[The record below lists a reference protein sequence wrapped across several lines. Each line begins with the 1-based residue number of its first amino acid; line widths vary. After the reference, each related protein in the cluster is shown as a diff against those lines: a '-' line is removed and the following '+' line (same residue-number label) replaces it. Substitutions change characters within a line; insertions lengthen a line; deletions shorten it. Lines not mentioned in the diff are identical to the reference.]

1 MTTMSVRLSPG
12 ENSHIL
18 KWARQQK
25 KDKSQ
30 AVRELLEFG
39 WKFSLLERYHEGK
52 ISLGFLAKEMDCPVA
67 EAMDFVSTHGAPT
80 QLDFEDYRQG
90 LENARKSL

>member
-1 MTTMSVRLSPG
+1 MSVRLSHE

-39 WKFSLLERYHEGK
+39 WKFALLERYHQGK
-52 ISLGFLAKEMDCPVA
+52 ASLGFLAKEMGCSVS
-67 EAMDFVSTHGAPT
+67 EAMDFVSSHGAPA
-80 QLDFEDYRQG
+80 QLDLEDYRQG
-90 LENARKSL
+90 LENARKLF